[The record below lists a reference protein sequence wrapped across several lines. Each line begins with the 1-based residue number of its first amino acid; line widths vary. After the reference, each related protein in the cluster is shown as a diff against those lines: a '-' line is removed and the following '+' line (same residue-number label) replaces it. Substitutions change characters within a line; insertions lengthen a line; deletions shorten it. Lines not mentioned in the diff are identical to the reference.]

1 MKPNCMKCKH
11 FYITYDQRTPRG
23 CKIYGIQS
31 QQLPSMIVKKANG
44 GSECIGFSAKPVK
57 KEEKKKDLS
66 DSKYW

>member
-1 MKPNCMKCKH
+1 MSPNCMKCKH

-44 GSECIGFSAKPVK
+44 GSDCIGFSPKPNN